1 MKSGHAALRWKHVSK
16 GPLKYKSHFSPVSW
30 KDATRTVSGQ
40 NSARVGM
47 RTMASP
53 STPALRRRVQGVY
66 SLNLI
71 NVYARWP
78 IVVYRFLFVLM
89 SEGTIPSG
97 EEGSHSLLYF
107 HDHYGGSAV
116 LILAW
121 GHQSLKL
128 LTPDW
133 SLGRECDLAKAP
145 PFIKVTKIYDFL
157 TCMSESRYMKYIVV
171 FIKFNMNYLK
181 SPRGSPYYH
190 IHATHKIPAHF
201 LLNVIRALTL

>member
-1 MKSGHAALRWKHVSK
+1 MKSGHAALRWKPVSK
-16 GPLKYKSHFSPVSW
+16 GQLKYKSRFSPVSCE
-30 KDATRTVSGQ
+30 DATRTVSGQ
-40 NSARVGM
+40 NSAKVGM

-53 STPALRRRVQGVY
+53 STPALPTRVQGVY

-97 EEGSHSLLYF
+97 EEGSHSLFYF
-107 HDHYGGSAV
+107 HDHCGGSAV

-128 LTPDW
+128 LTPDC
-133 SLGRECDLAKAP
+133 SLERECDLAKAP

-190 IHATHKIPAHF
+190 IRATHKILAHF

>member
-1 MKSGHAALRWKHVSK
+1 MLPELPLARTQLGLVWERWLHPPSQ
-16 GPLKYKSHFSPVSW
+16 HSPQECSQHR
-30 KDATRTVSGQ
+30 AG
-40 NSARVGM
+40 
-47 RTMASP
+47 
-53 STPALRRRVQGVY
+53 

-71 NVYARWP
+71 SVYARWP

-107 HDHYGGSAV
+107 HDHCGGFSV

-121 GHQSLKL
+121 GNPSLKL
-128 LTPDW
+128 LTPKW
-133 SLGRECDLAKAP
+133 SLERECDLAKAP
-145 PFIKVTKIYDFL
+145 PFIKVTKIYNFL

-171 FIKFNMNYLK
+171 FLKFNMSYSK

-190 IHATHKIPAHF
+190 IHATHKIPANF
-201 LLNVIRALTL
+201 LMNVIRTLTLYLQVLVLQLETMSKSWCLIFFSL